1 MEEASPFSPLPLNP
15 GNAASTEPITAERMA
30 RPVDGLAEE
39 ERGWVAK
46 RGTFSWQGGLLQQ
59 CCCRGASPSIHTG
72 PCHKQRA
79 AGETNCPWE
88 RENTAAKEIK
98 AQQVTQ
104 RQPPPK

>member
-39 ERGWVAK
+39 RGWVAK

-59 CCCRGASPSIHTG
+59 CCCREASPSIHTG